1 MEELHGCNS
10 QQYRSS
16 YIAPNEAAEVGAPV
30 DAAQDEA
37 EYEVESDDYVNVA
50 YAFVDAIAQG
60 DEGAE

>member
-1 MEELHGCNS
+1 VC
-10 QQYRSS
+10 
-16 YIAPNEAAEVGAPV
+16 APV

-37 EYEVESDDYVNVA
+37 EYEVESDDHVDVA